1 MPGQSEPP
9 PRGALAEQRTD
20 FAEDRTILANER
32 TFAGWFRTGMAAI
45 GIAVGFGALYRDLEP
60 AWVPRAVGTAFLL
73 AAAYIFIAADRRACA
88 VTSRLDAHEVKAFSP
103 MNLRVL
109 TIICV
114 GGAAA
119 LIAAI
124 WLLRF

>member
-1 MPGQSEPP
+1 MADETEPA
-9 PRGALAEQRTD
+9 PRGRLAAQRTD
-20 FAEDRTILANER
+20 LAEDRTILANER

-60 AWVPRAVGTAFLL
+60 VWVPKAVGTALL
-73 AAAYIFIAADRRACA
+73 LVAAYIFIAADRRACA
-88 VTSRLDAHEVKAFSP
+88 VMNRLDTHEIKAFSP
-103 MNLRVL
+103 MNLRLL
-109 TIICV
+109 TVICV
-114 GGAAA
+114 GSALV